1 MNISA
6 TQLAVIGGIFFLVG
20 VASWQ
25 FIGTFLV
32 WAAWQLVLYYA
43 ILAVV
48 GALLYWGLATAAR
61 HRDE

>member
-1 MNISA
+1 MNVTT
-6 TQLAVIGGIFFLVG
+6 TQLGVIGAIFFIVG

-43 ILAVV
+43 VLAVV
-48 GALLYWGLATAAR
+48 GALLYWGLAVAT
-61 HRDE
+61 RDRD